1 MKIIKDNTA
10 KQYICRKCKSILE
23 VSSKD
28 LHTSFSDYYGVQY
41 STNYFYCPCCDA
53 QNIVDTDCYE

>member
-10 KQYICRKCKSILE
+10 KQYTCRKCGSILE

-28 LHTSFSDYYGVQY
+28 LHISFSDYGGVQY
-41 STNYFYCPCCDA
+41 STNSFYCPCCGG